1 MRDLSLKETALAAL
15 HILLFAVAAV
25 LIATFLLVWKL
36 WGYVSLEQILFHFT
50 VPLSGSFNSGLK
62 IGIAVAVAGAA
73 ALTFAYA
80 WFCLQAVRRS
90 RSFATTA
97 VLLGAFALAAVLAEW
112 KSGATGFLLRQFQT
126 TKLFDSVPPRSVK
139 IGFPGQK
146 RNLLVI
152 HMESMEE
159 TFARPEVMGA
169 NLIPELER
177 LKNENV
183 SFSGF
188 RQVRGTSWTTAGETA
203 SALGLPLLLPIG
215 HNDYG
220 NYESFLPGA
229 LSVFEVLEQNGYAL
243 EFMFPNDCSFGG
255 IENLIRT
262 HARHP
267 VIKDLRWFSAHRPDS
282 EEQRGNIWGLRDR
295 YLYEQLRQELT
306 LRAATGTP
314 YAFFVETIDTHGPDT
329 FYFLDPDTHAPRR
342 FHDFRDVIRAG
353 SLMLNEFL
361 TWLSRQEFASDLT
374 VVILGDH
381 LWMGDEIAGRK
392 LGESRAVYNV
402 FINPLARVEKSG
414 ERLFCAPDF
423 APTILEAAGARLPNR
438 RFGIGTSLFS
448 SQPTVMERL
457 GEEKFAEELGKTSR
471 RYNRFFQRPRGYRAS
486 RARSGTIN
494 DFSAGAPT
502 LSFLD
507 DDVFLRRAPYG
518 TVQFALFNSSPTTLS
533 GRGKNA
539 LSLKVEVCGPDGTPL
554 PECSVS
560 TELPRDMPPQDA
572 ELIQARLPLPSPGD
586 YTLRVSFVGKNTT
599 ALKSVSAPLTIA
611 RHWLFEGENAGGE
624 GARADERTVLDAGT
638 PCLVFPERMEVW
650 HHGGTLYFKLLD
662 RDLEAD
668 EIILRGTGA
677 RATPRLL
684 RNACGQTYRWAAAPL
699 GNLSPERIETG
710 FSSNDETQRV
720 SFSLKTEIPARVLR
734 EENDLR
740 RYVQAARDRGVLI
753 LAAAN
758 EKDKGAFLA
767 AVKGNSLLTTQTSPK
782 GPLHYETLVDG
793 ACVGMNAYADPADAP
808 SPMYDRLSLRVDGL
822 EYAVSQR
829 GLNLAVYDFATHR
842 VVDRVMF
849 PYHGSLDGLTELLC
863 GRESDFAAASG
874 THRSA
879 PGTAPV
885 ERGAYI
891 ASWKDGPY
899 VTKYDGRLYFQTPW
913 EFVFSTQ
920 LLAAPLTRPFAPLER
935 AVSISPAGVLSCV
948 PVGKAPSCEVGFV
961 APDGQQR
968 SVAVNLTPLYLE
980 TNLDTYLHRLA
991 DPDLITF
998 ISVYEEGALTLTSQ
1012 HKRLFADLGLDTL
1025 LKDTRGHAYVAI
1037 SDGGRKV
1044 LEALDARRVEEVLSV
1059 GGLGVRLV
1067 SVGGSDKPRSSIL
1080 LDGEEYSV
1088 QSQGMNIVVYSKKHK
1103 RVIDSVCFNTCAGLA
1118 ATRKDPRF
1126 KRL

>member
-1 MRDLSLKETALAAL
+1 MRQLTPKETALAAL

-36 WGYVSLEQILFHFT
+36 WGYVSLEQIIFHFT

-62 IGIAVAVAGAA
+62 IGIAVAVAGAV
-73 ALTFAYA
+73 ALTLAYA
-80 WFCLQAVRRS
+80 WFCLRAARRPLL
-90 RSFATTA
+90 ATG

-112 KSGATGFLLRQFQT
+112 KSGATGFLVRQFQT
-126 TKLFDSVPPRSVK
+126 TKLFDGVPPRSVK

-152 HMESMEE
+152 HMESMED

-169 NLIPELER
+169 NLIPELTR
-177 LKNENV
+177 LKAENV
-183 SFSGF
+183 SFTGF

-229 LSVFEVLEQNGYAL
+229 LSVFEVLERNGYAL

-267 VIKDLRWFSAHRPDS
+267 VVKDLRWFAAHRPDS

-306 LRAATGTP
+306 LRAASGTP

-329 FYFLDPDTHAPRR
+329 FYFLDPDAHAPER

-353 SLMLNEFL
+353 SLMMNEFL
-361 TWLSRQEFASDLT
+361 TWLSRQEFARDLT

-381 LWMGDEIAGRK
+381 LWMGDAIAGFE
-392 LGESRAVYNV
+392 LGEDRAVYNV
-402 FINPLARVEKSG
+402 FINPLAKVEKTG

-423 APTILEAAGARLPNR
+423 APTILEAIGAKLPNR

-448 SQPTVMERL
+448 SQSTVIELL

-471 RYNRFFQRPRGYRAS
+471 RYNMFFRAPRNSRKARAK
-486 RARSGTIN
+486 SGTVN

-502 LSFLD
+502 LAFMD

-533 GRGKNA
+533 GRGENA
-539 LSLKVEVCGPDGTPL
+539 LLLKVEILDQSGAPL
-554 PECSVS
+554 PDCSVS
-560 TELPRDMPPQDA
+560 VELPRDMPPQDA

-586 YTLRVSFVGKNTT
+586 YTLRVSFAGKS
-599 ALKSVSAPLTIA
+599 AAGLKGASAPFTVA
-611 RHWLFEGENAGGE
+611 KRWLFEGENADGD

-650 HHGGTLYFKLLD
+650 HHGDTLYYKLLD
-662 RDLEAD
+662 RDLEA
-668 EIILRGTGA
+668 EHIILRGTGA
-677 RATPRLL
+677 IATPRPL
-684 RNACGQTYRWAAAPL
+684 RSACGQTYRWAAAPL

-710 FSSNDETQRV
+710 FSVNGETTRL
-720 SFSLKTEIPARVLR
+720 SFSLAPETGARALR

-740 RYVQAARDRGVLI
+740 RYVQAARDKDALI

-758 EKDKGAFLA
+758 EKGKGAFLA
-767 AVKGNSLLTTQTSPK
+767 AVRGKRMLTTQESPN
-782 GPLHYETLVDG
+782 GPLHYETPADG
-793 ACVGMNAYADPADAP
+793 ACIEMNVYADPAAAP
-808 SPMYDRLSLRVDGL
+808 SPVYDRLSLRVDGI
-822 EYAVSQR
+822 EYAVSQH
-829 GLNLAVYDFATHR
+829 GLNLAVYDFVSHR

-863 GRESDFAAASG
+863 GRESEFAAASG

-879 PGTAPV
+879 PGTTPV
-885 ERGAYI
+885 ERGAFI
-891 ASWKDGPY
+891 AAWKDGPY

-913 EFVFSTQ
+913 ELVFTSR
-920 LLAAPLTRPFAPLER
+920 LLASPLARPFAPLER

-948 PVGKAPSCEVGFV
+948 PIGEARSCEVGFI

-980 TNLDTYLHRLA
+980 TNFAAYLSRLA
-991 DPDLITF
+991 DPDLIGF
-998 ISVYEEGALTLTSQ
+998 ISVLEEGACALSPLYG
-1012 HKRLFADLGLDTL
+1012 RLFAKLGLDMPL
-1025 LKDTRGHAYVAI
+1025 IGTRGHAYAAI
-1037 SDGGRKV
+1037 SDGGAKV
-1044 LEALDARRVEEVLSV
+1044 LEALDDKRVEEVLSV

-1067 SVGGSDKPRSSIL
+1067 SCGSCDEPRASIM

-1126 KRL
+1126 KRP